1 MFNALM
7 GNLPTILAGG
17 VVAAVVGAVIVK
29 LIRDKKRGKSS
40 CGGGCA
46 GCASSGMC
54 HPKQ

>member
-1 MFNALM
+1 MFELLM

-17 VVAAVVGAVIVK
+17 IVAAVVGAVIVK

-46 GCASSGMC
+46 GCASAGSC
-54 HPKQ
+54 HPK